1 MVDAP
6 ASKAGAARREGS
18 NPSSGT
24 IGLPSDSGIIII
36 IILRLPRANGAI
48 FLR

>member
-36 IILRLPRANGAI
+36 FRLPRANGAI